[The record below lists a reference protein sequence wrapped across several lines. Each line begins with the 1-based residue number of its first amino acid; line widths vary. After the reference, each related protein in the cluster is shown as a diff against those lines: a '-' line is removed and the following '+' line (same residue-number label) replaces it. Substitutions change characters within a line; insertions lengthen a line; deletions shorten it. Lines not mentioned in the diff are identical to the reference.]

1 MFAEQVEWVILGE
14 TEIGE
19 IFDVPSW
26 PERLCG
32 MLADR
37 GQDNRMSYSNYL
49 RPTHINNL
57 PAVLVESRLAQN
69 DPASF
74 AIVMRFVTENRL
86 KTRVGRTGRTTGKH
100 PAFNQERRDYI
111 KG

>member
-37 GQDNRMSYSNYL
+37 GR
-49 RPTHINNL
+49 II
-57 PAVLVESRLAQN
+57 E
-69 DPASF
+69 
-74 AIVMRFVTENRL
+74 
-86 KTRVGRTGRTTGKH
+86 RVILTICVQLTSTTSPQCWWKVVWHRTTPH
-100 PAFNQERRDYI
+100 PSPS
-111 KG
+111 